1 MSEAVERAKS
11 RTLKE
16 IGPIISAAFM
26 VNTTTRYN
34 YLAWKKES
42 LIKAY
47 SAGDS
52 SKAEEV
58 EKFIEWCLEDR
69 VRLQVFIATRSPS
82 TAAALSLQYATR
94 LCPEAEKIVTEKAK
108 DRPKLL
114 EYCGRWGI
122 ILGDMSKVTM
132 KAAFSEDATREKA
145 YIKKLEHTKR
155 KIKEFLEQ
163 MVSNG
168 MMDSGTTV
176 KELIEIL

>member
-1 MSEAVERAKS
+1 MSEALERAKN

-16 IGPIISAAFM
+16 LHPILSATF
-26 VNTTTRYN
+26 NS
-34 YLAWKKES
+34 S
-42 LIKAY
+42 L
-47 SAGDS
+47 S
-52 SKAEEV
+52 SWGRERVIRIYAALDPVRIQEAEEL
-58 EKFIEWCLEDR
+58 IEWCLEDR
-69 VRLQVFIATRSPS
+69 KRLQVFIATRSPS
-82 TAAALSLQYATR
+82 TAADLSISFGAR
-94 LCPEAEKIVTEKAK
+94 LCPEAEKIVTDKAK

-114 EYCGRWGI
+114 EYCGRWGV

-176 KELIEIL
+176 KELIETL